1 MQFFGHVV
9 LNINIPS
16 IEHDFRLVYA
26 LINKKRPPRLSNKPE
41 DIDLANRMLALK
53 NKSNDLK
60 NQVENNKRLNRSNV
74 STGVL
79 NLNFPAISQ
88 EKIREL
94 TLGVY
99 QMKQA
104 KYYNSEN
111 LDEEGKYR
119 FECIKI

>member
-104 KYYNSEN
+104 KSYNSEN